1 MRLLANKPSTPSN
14 LHLLNM
20 KKKSNRIWWILSGIV
35 VLLVVGL
42 VAAKQTGMIGKPK
55 ATEVDF
61 ATVKRTDIIERVSAS
76 GRVQPQVEVKI
87 SPDVSGEIIGLYV
100 NEGDPVKA
108 GQLLCRIRPDN
119 YESLLARAR
128 ATVNQSRAQLEQSK
142 ASVSQSAARLIR
154 AKADYD
160 RNRKLLTDKVISTAD
175 YETSEANYNVAKQ
188 EVEAAQASVRASQ
201 YNIQSA
207 EASLRDANENLRKTT
222 IYSPVNG
229 TVSKLNIEL
238 GERVVGTSQMA
249 GTEIMRIANLQNME
263 VRINVNENDIVRAN
277 LGDTADI
284 EVDSYTTAGRK
295 FKGVVYEIANTANGL
310 TGGSA
315 TATLSTDAVTE
326 FEVKVKI
333 LNSSYADLLA
343 QKGKKGYPFKPGMT
357 ASVEILTDRKNGIL
371 AVPIAAVTT
380 RGADTDAVEEDAN
393 QDRPTG
399 TVDEKPANQVEKKE
413 VAKEIVFVNVG
424 GKAVRREVKTGISDF
439 ENIEVVSGLKPGEQI
454 ISGPFIAVSKR
465 LKDGELVTKRDP
477 SKAKKKA
484 DAEE

>member
-1 MRLLANKPSTPSN
+1 
-14 LHLLNM
+14 M
-20 KKKSNRIWWILSGIV
+20 KKKSSRIWWILGGLV
-35 VLLVVGL
+35 VLLVGGF
-42 VAAKQTGMIGKPK
+42 VAAKQAGMIGKPK
-55 ATEVDF
+55 STEVDF
-61 ATVKRTDIIERVSAS
+61 GLVKRTDITERVSAS

-142 ASVSQSAARLIR
+142 ASVAQSSARLIR
-154 AKADYD
+154 AKADYE
-160 RNRKLLTDKVISTAD
+160 RNKKLFADKVVSSAD
-175 YETSEANYNVAKQ
+175 LETSEANFNVAKQ
-188 EVEAAQASVRASQ
+188 EVEAANANVRAAQ
-201 YNIQSA
+201 FNIQSA

-263 VRINVNENDIVRAN
+263 VRVNVNENDIVRAN

-284 EVDSYTTAGRK
+284 EVDSYTMAGRK

-310 TGGSA
+310 TSSSGAAAAASLSA
-315 TATLSTDAVTE
+315 DAVTE

-333 LNSSYADLLA
+333 LNSSYSDLLA
-343 QKGKKGYPFKPGMT
+343 QKDKKGYPFKPGMT
-357 ASVEILTDRKNGIL
+357 ASVEIITDRKMGVL

-380 RGADTDAVEEDAN
+380 RAADSSAIDTEEIKTKSNGD
-393 QDRPTG
+393 
-399 TVDEKPANQVEKKE
+399 VDERPATQVEKKE
-413 VAKEIVFVNVG
+413 KPKEIVFVNVG
-424 GKAVRREVKTGISDF
+424 GKASQREVKTGISDF
-439 ENIEVVSGLKPGEQI
+439 ENIEIVSGLKAGEQI
-454 ISGPFIAVSKR
+454 ISGPFIAVSKK
-465 LKDGELVTKRDP
+465 LKDGELVVKRDP
-477 SKAKKKA
+477 NKNKKK
-484 DAEE
+484 DEKEE

>member
-1 MRLLANKPSTPSN
+1 
-14 LHLLNM
+14 M
-20 KKKSNRIWWILSGIV
+20 KKKSNRIWWILGGLV
-35 VLLVVGL
+35 VLIIGGL
-42 VAAKQTGMIGKPK
+42 VAAKQAGLIGKPT

-61 ATVKRTDIIERVSAS
+61 ATVKRTDITERVSAS

-128 ATVNQSRAQLEQSK
+128 ATVNQSRAQLEQTK
-142 ASVSQSAARLIR
+142 AAVAQSSARLIR
-154 AKADYD
+154 AKADYE
-160 RNRKLLTDKVISTAD
+160 RQQKLYADKVISSAD
-175 YETSEANYNVAKQ
+175 LETSAANYNVAKQ
-188 EVEAAQASVRASQ
+188 EVEAANANVRASSF
-201 YNIQSA
+201 NIKSA
-207 EASLRDANENLRKTT
+207 EASLRDATENLRKTT

-263 VRINVNENDIVRAN
+263 VRINVNENDIVRVN
-277 LGDTADI
+277 LNDTADI
-284 EVDSYTTAGRK
+284 EVDSYTMTGRK

-310 TGGSA
+310 TGAAAASLSA
-315 TATLSTDAVTE
+315 DAVTE

-343 QKGKKGYPFKPGMT
+343 QKDKKGYPFKPGMT
-357 ASVEILTDRKNGIL
+357 ASVEILTDRKSNVL

-380 RGADTDAVEEDAN
+380 RSADSTAIDTATMKDN
-393 QDRPTG
+393 KNG
-399 TVDEKPANQVEKKE
+399 TVNEVPEKLAEKKE
-413 VAKEIVFVNVG
+413 KPKEIVFVNAG
-424 GKAVRREVKTGISDF
+424 GKAVQRDVTTGISDF
-439 ENIEVVSGLKPGEQI
+439 ENIEILSGLKEGEQI
-454 ISGPFIAVSKR
+454 ISGPFIAVSKK
-465 LKDGELVTKRDP
+465 LKNDDLVIKRDP
-477 SKAKKKA
+477 KKDKKN
-484 DAEE
+484 EEKEEE

>member
-1 MRLLANKPSTPSN
+1 
-14 LHLLNM
+14 M
-20 KKKSNRIWWILSGIV
+20 KRKSNRIWWILGGLV

-42 VAAKQTGMIGKPK
+42 VAAKQTGIIGKPK
-55 ATEVDF
+55 STEVDF
-61 ATVKRTDIIERVSAS
+61 AVVKRTDITERVSAS

-142 ASVSQSAARLIR
+142 ASVAQSSARLIR
-154 AKADYD
+154 AKADYE
-160 RNRKLLTDKVISTAD
+160 RNRKLFTDKVISSAD
-175 YETSEANYNVAKQ
+175 FETSEANYNVAKQ
-188 EVEAAQASVRASQ
+188 EVEAARANVRAAQFS
-201 YNIQSA
+201 IQSA
-207 EASLRDANENLRKTT
+207 EATLRDASENLRKTT
-222 IYSPVNG
+222 IYAPVNG

-263 VRINVNENDIVRAN
+263 VRVNVNENDIVRVN

-284 EVDSYTTAGRK
+284 EVDSYTTSGRK

-310 TGGSA
+310 TSSSGA
-315 TATLSTDAVTE
+315 AAAALSTDAVTE

-333 LNSSYADLLA
+333 LNNSYSDLLA
-343 QKGKKGYPFKPGMT
+343 EKDKKGYPFKPGMT
-357 ASVEILTDRKNGIL
+357 ASVEIITDRKSGVL

-380 RGADTDAVEEDAN
+380 RGTEDAKAGEPEQRNGAVEE
-393 QDRPTG
+393 
-399 TVDEKPANQVEKKE
+399 KPAGQPEKKE
-413 VAKEIVFVNVG
+413 EVKEIVFVNVG

-439 ENIEVVSGLKPGEQI
+439 ENIEVLSGLKPGEQI

-465 LKDGELVTKRDP
+465 LKDGDLVVKRDP
-477 SKAKKKA
+477 KKAKKKEQT
-484 DAEE
+484 EEESD

>member
-1 MRLLANKPSTPSN
+1 
-14 LHLLNM
+14 M
-20 KKKSNRIWWILSGIV
+20 KKKSNRIWWILSGLV

-42 VAAKQTGMIGKPK
+42 VAAKQTGIIGKPQS
-55 ATEVDF
+55 TEVDF
-61 ATVKRTDIIERVSAS
+61 ATVKRIDITERVSAS

-142 ASVSQSAARLIR
+142 ASVSQSSARLIR
-154 AKADYD
+154 AKADFD
-160 RNRKLLTDKVISTAD
+160 RNRKLFNDKVVSSAD
-175 YETSEANYNVAKQ
+175 FETSEANYNVAKQ
-188 EVEAAQASVRASQ
+188 EVEAAQASVRAAQ
-201 YNIQSA
+201 FNIQSA

-263 VRINVNENDIVRAN
+263 VRVNVNENDIVRVN

-284 EVDSYTTAGRK
+284 EVDSYTTVGRK
-295 FKGVVYEIANTANGL
+295 FKGIVYEVANTANGL
-310 TGGSA
+310 ASSSGSGA
-315 TATLSTDAVTE
+315 ASSVSADAVTE

-333 LNSSYADLLA
+333 LNNSYADLLA
-343 QKGKKGYPFKPGMT
+343 QKDKKGYPFKPGMT
-357 ASVEILTDRKNGIL
+357 ASVEIITDRKSGVL

-380 RGADTDAVEEDAN
+380 RGANAEASDDKPEERQN
-393 QDRPTG
+393 G
-399 TVDEKPANQVEKKE
+399 TVDEPANQTAKKE
-413 VAKEIVFVNVG
+413 KPKEIVFVNAG
-424 GKAVRREVKTGISDF
+424 GKATQREVKTGISDF
-439 ENIEVVSGLKPGEQI
+439 ENIEVISGLKPGDQI
-454 ISGPFIAVSKR
+454 ISGPFIAVSKK
-465 LKDGELVTKRDP
+465 LKNGDLVVKRDP
-477 SKAKKKA
+477 NKAKKK
-484 DAEE
+484 EEKDSE

>member
-1 MRLLANKPSTPSN
+1 
-14 LHLLNM
+14 M
-20 KKKSNRIWWILSGIV
+20 KKKSNRIWWILGGLV
-35 VLLVVGL
+35 VLLVGGL
-42 VAAKQTGMIGKPK
+42 VAAKQAGMIGKPK
-55 ATEVDF
+55 MTEVDF
-61 ATVKRTDIIERVSAS
+61 ATVKRTNITERVSAS

-108 GQLLCRIRPDN
+108 GQLLVRIRPDN

-142 ASVSQSAARLIR
+142 ASVSQSSARMIR

-160 RNRKLLTDKVISTAD
+160 RNRKLFADKVISSAD
-175 YETSEANYNVAKQ
+175 LETSEANYNVAQQ
-188 EVEAAQASVRASQ
+188 EVEAAKANVRAAQFS
-201 YNIQSA
+201 IQSA
-207 EASLRDANENLRKTT
+207 EASLRDATENLRKTT
-222 IYSPVNG
+222 IYAPVNG
-229 TVSKLNIEL
+229 TVSKLNVEL

-263 VRINVNENDIVRAN
+263 VRVNVNENDIVRVN

-310 TGGSA
+310 TSSSGA
-315 TATLSTDAVTE
+315 TAAALSSDAVTE
-326 FEVKVKI
+326 FEVKIKI

-343 QKGKKGYPFKPGMT
+343 QKDKKGYPFKPGMT
-357 ASVEILTDRKNGIL
+357 ASVEVITDRKSGVL

-380 RGADTDAVEEDAN
+380 RGAEVETPE
-393 QDRPTG
+393 QTDRPSG
-399 TVDEKPANQVEKKE
+399 TVDEKPAGQVEKKE
-413 VAKEIVFVNVG
+413 AVKELVFVNVG
-424 GKAVRREVKTGISDF
+424 GKAVQREVKTGISDF
-439 ENIEVVSGLKPGEQI
+439 ENIEVISGLKPGEQI
-454 ISGPFIAVSKR
+454 ISGPFIAVSKK

-477 SKAKKKA
+477 NKAKKKT
-484 DAEE
+484 EEKEE